1 MKCYLRTRRCPK
13 RGMAYWMVW
22 ISRLA
27 SGLMRWLVPISSPA
41 NTHFS
46 NSHRSVLD
54 ADRIKDALNI
64 GSGWD
69 GDISNVDNPHKA
81 ASYFS
86 NMDEHPSIHL
96 LNTRQGKTM
105 IRQGFNKSHHGVKT
119 IFSEHRVIHLKN
131 WNISQMFNTSVSFSS
146 VVMEWVLLQKGGHC
160 SFSCSQRETISWNC
174 LGTER
179 PWDPVVHSYLQKNH
193 RHHCRWKRISTWSPP
208 SDKKSTSW
216 GCWNSFGRFSPE
228 L

>member
-46 NSHRSVLD
+46 TSHRSVLN
-54 ADRIKDALNI
+54 ADKLKDAIILVLGGMATFQMLIPLHNA
-64 GSGWD
+64 
-69 GDISNVDNPHKA
+69 ISA
-81 ASYFS
+81 TWAII
-86 NMDEHPSIHL
+86 HPS
-96 LNTRQGKTM
+96 RQGKTM
-105 IRQGFNKSHHGVKT
+105 IRQGFNKNHHGVKT
-119 IFSEHRVIHLKN
+119 IFFEQQRVTDIVHLKD

-179 PWDPVVHSYLQKNH
+179 PWDPVVHDYLQKIIFIIAVEKEYHHDH
-193 RHHCRWKRISTWSPP
+193 RLLT
-208 SDKKSTSW
+208 KSTKL
-216 GCWNSFGRFSPE
+216 RMLE
-228 L
+228 